1 MAKTYRVNLSP
12 KESARI
18 EAAADAEG
26 LTPAD
31 WIRHAVNVRA
41 SNAVQR
47 AKQRAKQRGA
57 EVPAA
62 AGEAATIEVGGMKP
76 EPVRPRPPLPRIG
89 DKPPLEGW
97 PRHEVRV
104 RSKRPRRAATAAAKA
119 AQDE

>member
-1 MAKTYRVNLSP
+1 MAKTYRLSLTA

-31 WIRHAVNVRA
+31 WIRQAVLIRA
-41 SNAVQR
+41 SNAVAR
-47 AKQRAKQRGA
+47 AKQVSANADHSQQ
-57 EVPAA
+57 VS
-62 AGEAATIEVGGMKP
+62 ATIEAGGAKP
-76 EPVRPRPPLPRIG
+76 EPVRPRLPRIG

-97 PRHEVRV
+97 PQVRV
-104 RSKRPRRAATAAAKA
+104 RSKRPRRSATAAAKA